1 MLNKQRAW
9 STALAVGVLACF
21 GTSNLWALPEDR
33 SQSIRITADSA
44 VRDERAGETRY
55 EGSVELTQGSL
66 RILAD
71 SLTLQ
76 HRGNETQLITATGSP
91 ASLQQTPTV
100 DDPPVR
106 ATADMIEYDQ
116 GADTVTLTE
125 NARIEQDGAI
135 VTGAVI
141 NYVLGERRVTATGAT
156 EAKDSGSQR
165 VEMVIPPGAMER
177 SGGSEN

>member
-71 SLTLQ
+71 RKS
-76 HRGNETQLITATGSP
+76 
-91 ASLQQTPTV
+91 V
-100 DDPPVR
+100 V
-106 ATADMIEYDQ
+106 
-116 GADTVTLTE
+116 
-125 NARIEQDGAI
+125 
-135 VTGAVI
+135 
-141 NYVLGERRVTATGAT
+141 
-156 EAKDSGSQR
+156 
-165 VEMVIPPGAMER
+165 
-177 SGGSEN
+177 

>member
-21 GTSNLWALPEDR
+21 GTSSLWALPEDR

-44 VRDERAGETRY
+44 VRDERTGETRY

-125 NARIEQDGAI
+125 NARIEQDGAT
-135 VTGAVI
+135 VAGAVI